1 MRKVN
6 SVFNS
11 IINYFK
17 KATIGMWVYNTS
29 FLVGICFLILIILKN
44 ENVIFPVGFAIIY
57 YSLNNVLI
65 RNFASGN
72 VKEMATD
79 LLDCSL
85 ITFAILYVVKSWLRG
100 NFDVSNNIFIFFFL
114 YIGAII
120 LITIFMLILVW
131 IGKKRNNHW
140 S

>member
-1 MRKVN
+1 MRKVH
-6 SVFNS
+6 SVFDS
-11 IINYFK
+11 IISYLK
-17 KATIGMWVYNTS
+17 KVTMGMWVYNIS

-44 ENVIFPVGFAIIY
+44 ENIIFPVGFAIIY

-85 ITFAILYVVKSWLRG
+85 ITFAILYLVKTWLRG
-100 NFDVSNNIFIFFFL
+100 KFDVTNNFFAFFLL

-120 LITIFMLILVW
+120 LITIFVLILMW